1 MMCWTDWTPLDSTG
15 LGLDSQKWLV
25 VQWTGLDWTG
35 YCTSQSGL
43 ARGPLESTGVHM
55 DYMGEGKD
63 LRHRGACSHSCL
75 SSGGEVLS
83 DTRDHVCADKVVVLT
98 GECTN
103 TMQTCNLLSE

>member
-1 MMCWTDWTPLDSTG
+1 VACSPVDWTG
-15 LGLDSQKWLV
+15 LGIAPAN
-25 VQWTGLDWTG
+25 
-35 YCTSQSGL
+35 L
-43 ARGPLESTGVHM
+43 AWQEGHWSPLESTWITW
-55 DYMGEGKD
+55 GEGKD
-63 LRHRGACSHSCL
+63 LRHHGACSHSCL